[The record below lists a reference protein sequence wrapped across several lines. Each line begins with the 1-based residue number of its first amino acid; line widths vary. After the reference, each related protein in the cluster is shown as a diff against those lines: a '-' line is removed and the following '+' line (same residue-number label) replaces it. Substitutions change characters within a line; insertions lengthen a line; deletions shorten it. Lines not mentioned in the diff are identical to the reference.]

1 MSQRDVARSGRRTRS
16 PFPNHYEQTRNRG
29 QENHAAIVIN
39 NLPAVVRSKRRLSKS
54 SEEVRKS
61 VQDPKP
67 FLTYVDACEAYQS
80 MRERLFFNAGF
91 EHGLLA
97 GREDCLVE
105 QMANNPVAR
114 LFLREIN
121 QLTLSTELPRNRVAM
136 LLLEAAWAMVFGIDI
151 PGTASPAVSPEL
163 AAIREVLWPGGNLD
177 SSWSPDTIDQVAQIA
192 RPHKRESDTASGDP
206 HQRRESR

>member
-1 MSQRDVARSGRRTRS
+1 MSRQHARRAGRQPRS
-16 PFPNHYEQTRNRG
+16 PFPNHYEQTRIEG
-29 QENHAAIVIN
+29 QENQAAIVIN

-54 SEEVRKS
+54 SEEVRQS
-61 VQDPKP
+61 VQDPKA
-67 FLTYVDACEAYQS
+67 FLTYVDACEVYRS

-105 QMANNPVAR
+105 RMANDPVAR
-114 LFLREIN
+114 LLLSEIN

-136 LLLEAAWAMVFGIDI
+136 LLLEAAWAMVFGIAI
-151 PGTASPAVSPEL
+151 PGTSSPMVSPEL
-163 AAIREVLWPGGNLD
+163 AAIREMLWPGGNMD

-192 RPHKRESDTASGDP
+192 RPREQDGGADQG
-206 HQRRESR
+206 SRKAAK

>member
-1 MSQRDVARSGRRTRS
+1 MSQRDVARSGQRIRS
-16 PFPNHYEQTRNRG
+16 PFPNHYEQTRIEG
-29 QENHAAIVIN
+29 QENQAAIVIN
-39 NLPAVVRSKRRLSKS
+39 NLSAIVRSKRRLSKS
-54 SEEVRKS
+54 SEEVRQS

-67 FLTYVDACEAYQS
+67 FLAYVDACAVYQS

-105 QMANNPVAR
+105 RMANDPVAR
-114 LFLREIN
+114 LLLSEIN

-136 LLLEAAWAMVFGIDI
+136 LLLEAAWAMVFGIAI
-151 PGTASPAVSPEL
+151 PGTSSPMVSPEL
-163 AAIREVLWPGGNLD
+163 AAIREMLWPGGNMD

-192 RPHKRESDTASGDP
+192 RPREQDGGAN
-206 HQRRESR
+206 QESRKAAK